1 MTNKICN
8 LLVGI
13 LWTDKHSILASVDR
27 NMVPI
32 ATKFDVVVVGGGHA
46 GIEACLACAR
56 LGHPTLLVTQKV
68 EQIGYMSC
76 NPAVGGLAKG
86 HLVKEID
93 ALGGEMAKATDE
105 TGIQFRQLNDTR
117 GPAVRSS
124 RVQVDRQ
131 EYRSR
136 MKRTVENQDN
146 LSIKEATVEKILI
159 DGNQVIGVKT
169 DSDETI
175 LVKALILAPGTFMNG
190 LIHIGLEHFPAG
202 RMGDPPSIGL
212 SESLKRLEFR
222 MGRLKT
228 GTTPRLDRKT
238 IDFSQLTPQYG
249 DESPIPFSFSTEKI
263 DIEQVP
269 CYITYTN
276 PATHDIIKSGL
287 DRSPLYCGIIKGIGP
302 RYCPSIEDKVV
313 RFANKERHQIFLE
326 PDGRNT
332 NEIYPNGVP
341 TSLPLDIQIR
351 MLKSIKGLEEVEM
364 IRPGYGIE
372 YDFVDPTELKPSLET
387 KRIRGLFHAGQ
398 INGTSGY
405 EEAGA
410 QGLMA
415 GINASLSIRGKEPL
429 ILKRSDAYIG
439 VLIDDL
445 VTKGTAE
452 PYRMFTSRAEYRLHL
467 REDNADLRLRE
478 KGHEVELVKEEDYQ
492 IFLHKKAAV
501 EKALSRISS
510 LRVNPTNENNE
521 ILHQWGSATLKKDS
535 SLQEILKRP
544 EIHFKHLFHFDR
556 SLESFPESIQEQAE
570 IQVKYDG
577 YIKRQMEQ
585 IERFRRLEDVS
596 FPEGFDF
603 SSVIGLTTE
612 VMEKLKKIKP
622 HSLGQA
628 SRISGVT
635 PAAIS
640 ILMVNLKKQGYL

>member
-1 MTNKICN
+1 M
-8 LLVGI
+8 
-13 LWTDKHSILASVDR
+13 R
-27 NMVPI
+27 NY
-32 ATKFDVVVVGGGHA
+32 DVVVVGGGHA
-46 GIEACLACAR
+46 GIEASLACAR
-56 LGHPTLLVTQKV
+56 LGHPTVLITQKV

-124 RVQVDRQ
+124 RAQVDRQ
-131 EYRSR
+131 QYRLR
-136 MKRTVENQDN
+136 MKRTVEGQKN
-146 LSIKEATVEKILI
+146 LSIKEATVEEILI
-159 DGNQVIGVKT
+159 DGNQIIGVKT
-169 DSDETI
+169 DLNETI
-175 LVKALILAPGTFMNG
+175 QTKALVLAPGTFLNG
-190 LIHIGLEHFPAG
+190 LIHIGLEHFPSG

-212 SESLKRLEFR
+212 SESLKHLGFR

-228 GTTPRLDRKT
+228 GTTPRLNGNT

-249 DESPIPFSFSTEKI
+249 DIPPLPFSFTTEKI
-263 DIEQVP
+263 EVEQVP
-269 CYITYTN
+269 CYMTYTN
-276 PATHDIIKSGL
+276 LTTHEIIRSGL
-287 DRSPLYCGIIKGIGP
+287 DRSPLYCGIIKGVGP

-313 RFANKERHQIFLE
+313 RFADKKRHPIFLE

-332 NEIYPNGVP
+332 NEIYPNGIS

-351 MLKSIKGLEEVEM
+351 MLRSIQGLEEAE
-364 IRPGYGIE
+364 ILRPGYAIE

-387 KRIRGLFHAGQ
+387 KKTRGLFHAGQ

-405 EEAGA
+405 EEAAA

-415 GINASLSIRGKEPL
+415 GINASLNIRGEEPL

-478 KGHEVELVKEEDYQ
+478 KGYEAGLVKEKDYQ
-492 IFLHKKAAV
+492 TFLKKKTAV
-501 EKALSRISS
+501 QNTLSTISTV
-510 LRVNPTNENNE
+510 RVNPTKGNSE
-521 ILHQWGSATLKKDS
+521 ILLRWGTAPLKKDS
-535 SLQEILKRP
+535 SLQEILRRP
-544 EIHFKHLFHFDR
+544 EIHFKHLFDFDR
-556 SLESFPESIQEQAE
+556 GLENLPQSVQEQVE

-585 IERFRRLEDVS
+585 IERFKRLEEVS

-640 ILMVNLKKQGYL
+640 ILMVNLKRQGCL

>member
-1 MTNKICN
+1 MEEY
-8 LLVGI
+8 
-13 LWTDKHSILASVDR
+13 
-27 NMVPI
+27 
-32 ATKFDVVVVGGGHA
+32 DVIVVGGGHA
-46 GIEACLACAR
+46 GIEASLACAR
-56 LGHPTLLVTQKV
+56 IGHPTLLITQKV
-68 EQIGYMSC
+68 DQIGYMSW

-93 ALGGEMAKATDE
+93 TLGGEMAKATDE
-105 TGIQFRQLNDTR
+105 TGIQFRQLNTGK

-124 RVQVDRQ
+124 RAQVDRQ
-131 EYRSR
+131 EYRLR
-136 MKRTVENQDN
+136 MKRAVENQEN
-146 LSIKEATVEKILI
+146 LTINQATVEEILVN
-159 DGNQVIGVKT
+159 GNQILGVKT
-169 DSDETI
+169 DSNEAI
-175 LVKALILAPGTFMNG
+175 QAKALILVPGTFLNG
-190 LIHIGLEHFPAG
+190 LIHIGLTHFSAG

-212 SESLKRLEFR
+212 SESLKRLGFR

-228 GTTPRLDRKT
+228 GTTPRLDHNT
-238 IDFSQLTPQYG
+238 IDFSLLTPQYG
-249 DESPIPFSFSTEKI
+249 DEPPTPFSFDTKKIETEQI
-263 DIEQVP
+263 P

-276 PATHDIIKSGL
+276 PNTHEIIKNGL
-287 DRSPLYCGIIKGIGP
+287 DRSPLYCGVIKGVGP

-313 RFANKERHQIFLE
+313 RFSDKKRHQIFLE
-326 PDGRNT
+326 PEGRHT
-332 NEIYPNGVP
+332 NEIYPNGVS

-351 MLKSIKGLEEVEM
+351 MLRSIKGLEEVEI
-364 IRPGYGIE
+364 IRPGYAIE

-387 KRIRGLFHAGQ
+387 KNIRGLFHAGQ

-405 EEAGA
+405 EEAAA

-415 GINASLSIRGKEPL
+415 GINASLYIRGEEPL

-478 KGHEVELVKEEDYQ
+478 KGYEVGLVEEEDYR
-492 IFLHKKAAV
+492 IFLKKKESV
-501 EKALSRISS
+501 EKTLSKISEVRI
-510 LRVNPTNENNE
+510 NPTKDHNE
-521 ILHQWGSATLKKDS
+521 ILHQWGSSPLKKEA

-544 EIHFKHLFHFDR
+544 EVHFKHLSTFDR
-556 SLESFPESIQEQAE
+556 SLESLPESVQDQVE

-577 YIKRQMEQ
+577 YIKRQLEH
-585 IERFRRLEDVS
+585 IERFKRLEEVS

-603 SSVIGLTTE
+603 GSVIGLSTE
-612 VMEKLKKIKP
+612 VMEKLLKIKP
-622 HSLGQA
+622 YSLGQA

-640 ILMVNLKKQGYL
+640 ILMINLKKQGYL

>member
-1 MTNKICN
+1 MR
-8 LLVGI
+8 
-13 LWTDKHSILASVDR
+13 DY
-27 NMVPI
+27 
-32 ATKFDVVVVGGGHA
+32 DVIVVGGGHA
-46 GIEACLACAR
+46 GIEASLACAR
-56 LGHPTLLVTQKV
+56 IGHPTLLITQKI

-105 TGIQFRQLNDTR
+105 TGIQFRQLNTGK

-124 RVQVDRQ
+124 RAQVDRQ
-131 EYRSR
+131 GYRLR
-136 MKRTVENQDN
+136 MKRTVEGQQN
-146 LSIKEATVEKILI
+146 LTIKEATVEEILV
-159 DGNQVIGVKT
+159 DGNQIIGVKT
-169 DSDETI
+169 DLNETI
-175 LVKALILAPGTFMNG
+175 QTKALILAPGTFLNG
-190 LIHIGLEHFPAG
+190 LIHIGLTRFSAG

-212 SESLKRLEFR
+212 SESLKKLGFQI
-222 MGRLKT
+222 GRLKT
-228 GTTPRLDRKT
+228 GTTPRLDSNT
-238 IDFSQLTPQYG
+238 IDFSQLDHQYG
-249 DESPIPFSFSTEKI
+249 DEPPIPFSFGTKKI
-263 DIEQVP
+263 ETDQVP

-276 PATHDIIKSGL
+276 PTTHEIIKSGL

-313 RFANKERHQIFLE
+313 RFADKKRHQIFLE

-332 NEIYPNGVP
+332 NEVYPNGVS
-341 TSLPLDIQIR
+341 TSLPLDIQNR
-351 MLKSIKGLEEVEM
+351 MLRSIKGLEEVEI
-364 IRPGYGIE
+364 IRPGYAIE
-372 YDFVDPTELKPSLET
+372 YDYVDPTELKPSLET
-387 KRIRGLFHAGQ
+387 KNIRGLFHAGQ

-405 EEAGA
+405 EEAAA

-415 GINASLSIRGKEPL
+415 GINASLYIRGEEPL
-429 ILKRSDAYIG
+429 TLKRSDAYIG

-478 KGHEVELVKEEDYQ
+478 KGYEVGLVKEEDYKVFLKKKVDIEKTLSQ
-492 IFLHKKAAV
+492 I
-501 EKALSRISS
+501 SNR
-510 LRVNPTNENNE
+510 RVNPTKENNE
-521 ILHQWGSATLKKDS
+521 ILQQWESAPLKKDS

-544 EIHFKHLFHFDR
+544 EVHFRHLFIFDR
-556 SLESFPESIQEQAE
+556 SLESLPEAVQEQVE

-585 IERFRRLEDVS
+585 IERFKRLEEVS

-603 SSVIGLTTE
+603 SSVIGLSTE

-622 HSLGQA
+622 YSLGQA

-635 PAAIS
+635 PAALS

>member
-1 MTNKICN
+1 M
-8 LLVGI
+8 L
-13 LWTDKHSILASVDR
+13 R
-27 NMVPI
+27 
-32 ATKFDVVVVGGGHA
+32 FDVVVVGGGHA

-56 LGHPTLLVTQKV
+56 TGHPTLLITQKI
-68 EQIGYMSC
+68 EQIGHMSC

-93 ALGGEMAKATDE
+93 VLGGEMAKATDE
-105 TGIQFRQLNDTR
+105 TGIQFRRLNDTR

-124 RVQVDRQ
+124 RAQVDRQ

-136 MKRTVENQDN
+136 MKRTVENQED
-146 LSIKEATVEKILI
+146 LSIQEATVEEILI
-159 DGNQVIGVKT
+159 HRDQVIGVKT
-169 DSDETI
+169 DSDETV
-175 LVKALILAPGTFMNG
+175 LTKALILAPGTFMNG
-190 LIHIGLEHFPAG
+190 LIHIGLTHFSAG
-202 RMGDPPSIGL
+202 RMGDPASIGL
-212 SESLKRLEFR
+212 SESLKRLGFR

-228 GTTPRLDRKT
+228 GTTPRLDRHS
-238 IDFSQLTPQYG
+238 IDFTQLTRQFG
-249 DESPIPFSFSTEKI
+249 DEPPLPFSFSTEKI
-263 DIEQVP
+263 ETEQLP

-276 PATHDIIKSGL
+276 IRTHEIIRSGL
-287 DRSPLYCGIIKGIGP
+287 DRSPLYCGVIKGIGP

-313 RFANKERHQIFLE
+313 RFADKKRHQIFLE
-326 PDGRNT
+326 PDGRKT
-332 NEIYPNGVP
+332 TEVYPNGIS
-341 TSLPLDIQIR
+341 TSLPQDVQTR
-351 MLKSIKGLEEVEM
+351 MLRSIKGLEQVEI
-364 IRPGYGIE
+364 IRPGYAIE

-387 KRIRGLFHAGQ
+387 KKIRGLFHAGQ

-415 GINASLSIRGKEPL
+415 GINASLYVRGERPL

-478 KGHEVELVKEEDYQ
+478 MGYEVGLVKEKDYR
-492 IFLHKKAAV
+492 IFL
-501 EKALSRISS
+501 EKRMAIENTLSRISS
-510 LRVNPTNENNE
+510 LRVNPIKENNE

-535 SLQEILKRP
+535 SLREILKRP
-544 EIHFKHLFHFDR
+544 EIHFKNLFDFDR
-556 SLESFPESIQEQAE
+556 SLEGIPESIQEQVE

-585 IERFRRLEDVS
+585 IDRFKRLEDVS
-596 FPEGFDF
+596 FPEEFDF
-603 SSVIGLTTE
+603 GSVIGLTTE

-635 PAAIS
+635 PAALS

>member
-1 MTNKICN
+1 MEKY
-8 LLVGI
+8 
-13 LWTDKHSILASVDR
+13 
-27 NMVPI
+27 
-32 ATKFDVVVVGGGHA
+32 DVIVVGGGHA

-56 LGHPTLLVTQKV
+56 LGHPTLLITQKV

-124 RVQVDRQ
+124 RAQVDRQ
-131 EYRSR
+131 KYRLR
-136 MKRTVENQDN
+136 MKRTVENQEN
-146 LSIKEATVEKILI
+146 LTIEESTVEEILI
-159 DGNQVIGVKT
+159 DENQVIGVKT
-169 DSDETI
+169 DSNETT
-175 LVKALILAPGTFMNG
+175 LTKTLILAPGTFMNG
-190 LIHIGLEHFPAG
+190 LIHIGLTHFSAG

-212 SESLKRLEFR
+212 SESLKRLNFR

-228 GTTPRLDRKT
+228 GTTPRLDRNT

-249 DESPIPFSFSTEKI
+249 DEPPIPFSFSTEKI
-263 DIEQVP
+263 HVEQVP
-269 CYITYTN
+269 CYMTYTN
-276 PATHDIIKSGL
+276 LTTHEIIRSGL

-313 RFANKERHQIFLE
+313 RFADKKRHQIFLE
-326 PDGRNT
+326 PDGQNT

-351 MLKSIKGLEEVEM
+351 MLRSIKGLEEVEI

-415 GINASLSIRGKEPL
+415 GINASLSIRGEEPF

-478 KGHEVELVKEEDYQ
+478 KGHDVGLVKEGDYQ
-492 IFLHKKAAV
+492 IFLQKKAGI
-501 EKALSRISS
+501 ENALSRITS
-510 LRVNPTNENNE
+510 LRINPTKENNE

-544 EIHFKHLFHFDR
+544 EIHFKLLFHFDR
-556 SLESFPESIQEQAE
+556 SLKSFPESIQEQVE

-596 FPEGFDF
+596 FPEEFDF

>member
-1 MTNKICN
+1 MK
-8 LLVGI
+8 
-13 LWTDKHSILASVDR
+13 D
-27 NMVPI
+27 
-32 ATKFDVVVVGGGHA
+32 FDVIVVGGGHA
-46 GIEACLACAR
+46 GIEASLACAR
-56 LGHPTLLVTQKV
+56 IGHPTLLITQKV

-105 TGIQFRQLNDTR
+105 TGIQFRQLNTGK

-124 RVQVDRQ
+124 RAQVDRQ
-131 EYRSR
+131 EYRLR
-136 MKRTVENQDN
+136 MKKTVESQEN
-146 LSIKEATVEKILI
+146 LTIKEATVDEILI
-159 DGNQVIGVKT
+159 DRNQIVGVKT
-169 DSDETI
+169 DLNETI
-175 LVKALILAPGTFMNG
+175 QTKALILAPGTFLNG
-190 LIHIGLEHFPAG
+190 LIHIGLTRFSAG
-202 RMGDPPSIGL
+202 RMGDPPSISL
-212 SESLKRLEFR
+212 SESLKRLGFR
-222 MGRLKT
+222 IGRLKT
-228 GTTPRLDRKT
+228 GTTPRLDSNT

-249 DESPIPFSFSTEKI
+249 DEPPIPFSFSTKKI
-263 DIEQVP
+263 EIEQVP

-276 PATHDIIKSGL
+276 LTTHEIIKSGL

-313 RFANKERHQIFLE
+313 RFADKKRHQIFLE

-332 NEIYPNGVP
+332 NEIYPNGVS

-351 MLKSIKGLEEVEM
+351 MLRSIKGLEEVEI
-364 IRPGYGIE
+364 IRPGYAIE

-387 KRIRGLFHAGQ
+387 KKIRGLFHAGQ

-405 EEAGA
+405 EEAAA

-415 GINASLSIRGKEPL
+415 GINASLYIRGEESL

-478 KGHEVELVKEEDYQ
+478 KGYEVGLVKGEEYR
-492 IFLHKKAAV
+492 IFLEKKVAT
-501 EKALSRISS
+501 EKTLSRISDV
-510 LRVNPTNENNE
+510 RVNPTKENNE
-521 ILHQWGSATLKKDS
+521 ILHQWGSALLKKDS
-535 SLQEILKRP
+535 SLREILKRP
-544 EIHFKHLFHFDR
+544 EVHFKHLFIFDR
-556 SLESFPESIQEQAE
+556 NLESLPESIQEQVE

-577 YIKRQMEQ
+577 YIRRQMEQ
-585 IERFRRLEDVS
+585 IERFKRLEEVG

-603 SSVIGLTTE
+603 SSVIGLSIE

-622 HSLGQA
+622 YSLGQA